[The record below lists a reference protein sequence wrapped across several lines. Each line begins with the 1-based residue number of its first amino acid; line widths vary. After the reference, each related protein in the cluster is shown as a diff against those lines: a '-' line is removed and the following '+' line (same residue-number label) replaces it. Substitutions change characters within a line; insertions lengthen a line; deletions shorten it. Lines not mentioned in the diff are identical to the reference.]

1 MYAIVAIAHFY
12 GPSVSAPEIL
22 DCGFKTA
29 KEAWTAL
36 KSKDRSQTLSHNQYN
51 TTYYIID
58 EDDFVKVV
66 APVFYRRLEA
76 VDGRV
81 DGPLTLTIASPE
93 RRQLCGRVLLV
104 TLCEARRCADGTWV
118 HEADECIRNSPGQK
132 KAVQQL
138 VVGTT

>member
-58 EDDFVKVV
+58 EDDFMKVV

-81 DGPLTLTIASPE
+81 DGPLTLSGFDALDKAVGILCHCRPKESLGIADTIE
-93 RRQLCGRVLLV
+93 
-104 TLCEARRCADGTWV
+104 
-118 HEADECIRNSPGQK
+118 K
-132 KAVQQL
+132 KAVRQL

>member
-22 DCGFKTA
+22 DSGFKTA

-36 KSKDRSQTLSHNQYN
+36 KSKDGAGAARRRRRWLSHNQYN

-58 EDDFVKVV
+58 EDDFVKVI
-66 APVFYRRLEA
+66 APVFYRWLEA

-81 DGPLTLTIASPE
+81 DGPLTLSGFDTLDKAVGILCHCRPKESLRIADTIK
-93 RRQLCGRVLLV
+93 
-104 TLCEARRCADGTWV
+104 
-118 HEADECIRNSPGQK
+118 K

-138 VVGTT
+138 VVGIT